1 MTDQTPPPDEVEA
14 SRAPLLTHLIELRSR
29 LIRAIIAI
37 LIAFVLCFVFAKQI
51 YNVLLVPYVWAAAN
65 HGDAAKLIYT
75 APQEYFVTQMRVA
88 LFGALFI
95 AFPVIATQIYGF
107 VAPGLYKNER
117 KAFIPYLIATP
128 LLFVL
133 GASVVFF
140 ILMPLA
146 LRFFLSLQQSGGMDS
161 ASIEALFKVSD
172 YLSLIMGLILA
183 FGLVFQ
189 LPVILTLLARVGIVT
204 LDVPEKRPPLRHRAV
219 VRRRG
224 GADPAGHHLADRLG
238 DPDARPLRG
247 LDLGREGRR
256 EAAERGRSRRREGNA
271 SDLSLGPSPRIPLVT
286 PAKAGVQR

>member
-1 MTDQTPPPDEVEA
+1 MTDQTPPDEVEA

-37 LIAFVLCFVFAKQI
+37 LVAFVLCFVFAKQI
-51 YNVLLVPYVWAAAN
+51 YNVLLIPYIWAAAN

-117 KAFIPYLIATP
+117 KAFVPYLIATP

-146 LRFFLSLQQSGGMDS
+146 LRFFLSLQQSGSMDS

-204 LDVPEKRPPLRHRAV
+204 SAFLKSGRRYAIVLAFVAAAVLTPPDIISQIALAIPTLALYEASIWAVKGVERRRAV
-219 VRRRG
+219 
-224 GADPAGHHLADRLG
+224 AEA
-238 DPDARPLRG
+238 
-247 LDLGREGRR
+247 
-256 EAAERGRSRRREGNA
+256 EAAKA
-271 SDLSLGPSPRIPLVT
+271 T
-286 PAKAGVQR
+286 PAT